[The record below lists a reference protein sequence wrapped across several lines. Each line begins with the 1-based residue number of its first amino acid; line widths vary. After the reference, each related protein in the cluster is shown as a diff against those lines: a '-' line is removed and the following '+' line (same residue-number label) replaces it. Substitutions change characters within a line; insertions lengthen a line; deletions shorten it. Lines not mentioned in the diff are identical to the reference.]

1 MAPPLPGYSSH
12 FGLDNIPFGI
22 ASSDLHPAP
31 VCATRFKDSVI
42 FLDKLDN
49 LLDGIQDLRQHVM
62 AYSMLNAFAAL
73 PNATHRAVRERL
85 QSVIREDEELQS
97 LPTGTVEPIGAV
109 TMHLPVG
116 TGDFTDMSCST
127 HHAQNASEA
136 MTGKRLLPPAF
147 LHMPIG
153 YAGRCS
159 SLDISGTPV
168 ERPLGQ
174 YWTGKPGE
182 SDVVFGPCKKMDYEL
197 ELAAVIGKPLQ
208 RKQRLLASQAEEHIF
223 GYVLLNDWSA
233 RDIQGFEM
241 IPLGP
246 LNGKNAGT
254 TLSPWVVTTHALN
267 AYRTASPPRTQKVMP
282 YLADSGNAALD
293 IKLEVRV
300 SSPNTTT
307 EREFT
312 CHSNSSWMYWTLAQ
326 CVAHQAIGGCGLRTG
341 DLIATGTVS
350 GAESNEHG
358 CLMEYM
364 KQGKQPPRGYLEDG
378 ETVILSGYC
387 GEGVGFGECV
397 ATLTPARDLES

>member
-22 ASSDLHPAP
+22 ASSDLHHSTA
-31 VCATRFKDSVI
+31 CATRFKDNVI
-42 FLDKLDN
+42 FLDNLEGVLKGILD
-49 LLDGIQDLRQHVM
+49 LPEGVLAHGT
-62 AYSMLNAFAAL
+62 LNAFAAL
-73 PNATHRAVRERL
+73 PSATHRVVRERL
-85 QSVIREDEELQS
+85 QNLIRKDERLQS
-97 LPTGTVEPIGAV
+97 LPTGSVEPIGAV
-109 TMHLPVG
+109 TMHLPVD
-116 TGDFTDMSCST
+116 TGDFTDMSCSM

-136 MTGKRLLPPAF
+136 MTGKRSLPPAF

-159 SLDISGTPV
+159 SLDVSGTPV

-182 SDVVFGPCKKMDYEL
+182 SEVGFGPCKKMDYEL
-197 ELAAVIGKPLQ
+197 ELAAIIGKPLP

-254 TLSPWVVTTHALN
+254 TLSPWVVTTDALR
-267 AYRTASPPRTQKVMP
+267 AYHTASPPPDQKVMP
-282 YLADSGNAALD
+282 YLADTGNDALD
-293 IKLEVRV
+293 IRLE
-300 SSPNTTT
+300 
-307 EREFT
+307 
-312 CHSNSSWMYWTLAQ
+312 
-326 CVAHQAIGGCGLRTG
+326 CVAHQAVGGCGLRTG

-364 KQGKQPPRGYLEDG
+364 KQGRQPPRGYLEDG
-378 ETVILSGYC
+378 ETVTLSGYC
-387 GEGVGFGECV
+387 GGGVGFGECV
-397 ATLTPARDLES
+397 ATLTPARDLET